1 MREADYNQGSKIS
14 CRFGLNVRKKQIG
27 RLPLG
32 EIVEN
37 FFKFLDDILLRF
49 ACRAKEEGF

>member
-1 MREADYNQGSKIS
+1 MREADYQQGSKIS
-14 CRFGLNVRKKQIG
+14 RRFGRNIRKEPFG

-37 FFKFLDDILLRF
+37 FFKFS
-49 ACRAKEEGF
+49 

>member
-1 MREADYNQGSKIS
+1 MREADYNQGAKIS
-14 CRFGLNVRKKQIG
+14 CRFGLNVRKEQFG

-37 FFKFLDDILLRF
+37 FFKFS
-49 ACRAKEEGF
+49 